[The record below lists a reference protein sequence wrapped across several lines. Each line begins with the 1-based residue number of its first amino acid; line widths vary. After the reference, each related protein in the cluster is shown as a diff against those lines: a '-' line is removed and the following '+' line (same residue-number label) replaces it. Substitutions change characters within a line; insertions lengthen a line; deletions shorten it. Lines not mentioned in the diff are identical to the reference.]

1 MMLQK
6 EIKALEKDIKSL
18 EEKNKRIKFIRN
30 LEIGRKVGCF
40 VFPYVVSAGLIFEG
54 IWVATGKVPFIID
67 DVKEYLYT
75 QTEIDSLGNERIL
88 KKYGEF
94 QNITDYVTYY
104 TKWEDMGGDYTRCI
118 KTYSLGKFDYKKALS
133 WLEED
138 NILLDEILGEPMEV
152 MWEKKEELTRE
163 ELSQD
168 EYIKIVLYK
177 RDKKDSIIVK
187 EYFGENILWSL
198 LDILLTGMS
207 FVLIKNVQ
215 EDVFDYKLKEKIEEV
230 LRSYTFKDG
239 TLLRKRL
246 EIRKENYDRL
256 IR

>member
-1 MMLQK
+1 MSNRLKNEKKLLEQKKFLMMLQK

-54 IWVATGKVPFIID
+54 IWVATGKFPFIID

-104 TKWEDMGGDYTRCI
+104 TK
-118 KTYSLGKFDYKKALS
+118 
-133 WLEED
+133 
-138 NILLDEILGEPMEV
+138 
-152 MWEKKEELTRE
+152 
-163 ELSQD
+163 
-168 EYIKIVLYK
+168 
-177 RDKKDSIIVK
+177 
-187 EYFGENILWSL
+187 
-198 LDILLTGMS
+198 
-207 FVLIKNVQ
+207 
-215 EDVFDYKLKEKIEEV
+215 
-230 LRSYTFKDG
+230 
-239 TLLRKRL
+239 
-246 EIRKENYDRL
+246 
-256 IR
+256 